1 MPLPPLAV
9 GSCWTSNVLT
19 KSQMK
24 ESTISPAL
32 ALSHQQYSHDS
43 SSSLPTFG
51 CMEKDANILL
61 YMSFP
66 PPPPYGKRLPGRLC
80 KSCYFFGF
88 YLKFLLVKMT
98 SWWPLR
104 SSAEMVHEIQVW
116 LIIISQ
122 PKSSYWKSSPA
133 CLVLGR
139 AHDVIKK
146 FGSIHSWTWLEKD
159 LCSLFPW
166 WGGGEDRGLS
176 WYRVKC

>member
-1 MPLPPLAV
+1 
-9 GSCWTSNVLT
+9 
-19 KSQMK
+19 MK
-24 ESTISPAL
+24 ESTISL
-32 ALSHQQYSHDS
+32 ALPLCHQQYSHDS

-51 CMEKDANILL
+51 GMVKVANILL
-61 YMSFP
+61 YMRSP
-66 PPPPYGKRLPGRLC
+66 PPPPYGRRLPGRLR
-80 KSCYFFGF
+80 KSFYFFGF

-122 PKSSYWKSSPA
+122 PKSSYWKLSPA
-133 CLVLGR
+133 GLVLGSV
-139 AHDVIKK
+139 HDVIKK

-166 WGGGEDRGLS
+166 WGGGGG
-176 WYRVKC
+176 